1 MKDILKSFFYSRG
14 RFQPVYFW
22 VTILM
27 SLIVATV
34 VLKLSDCCFR
44 RISDGLVLGL
54 MGMVLGILGVY
65 NWFKAKSD
73 AGEVPSIPEVIE
85 KVRRHGKV

>member
-1 MKDILKSFFYSRG
+1 MQILKSFFYSRG
-14 RFQPVYFW
+14 KFQPVYFW

-73 AGEVPSIPEVIE
+73 AGEAPTIPDVIE

>member
-1 MKDILKSFFYSRG
+1 MNIIKSFFYSRG
-14 RFQPVYFW
+14 KFQPVYFW

-27 SLIVATV
+27 GLIVTTV
-34 VLKLSDCCFR
+34 IMKLSDCCFR

-73 AGEVPSIPEVIE
+73 AGQAPPVQEIVEQ
-85 KVRRHGKV
+85 VRRHAKI